1 MAKGTLKFDLP
12 EEEKSHLRAVK
23 AMDLVFCLH
32 DFARWLKDQEDRD
45 KSPALA
51 EVKSAFYAA
60 MDDNDVN
67 LEELT

>member
-23 AMDLVFCLH
+23 AMDLVMCLY
-32 DFARWLKDQEDRD
+32 DFTRWLKDQEDRD
-45 KSPALA
+45 QSPSLPQ
-51 EVKSAFYAA
+51 VKEAFYAA
-60 MDDNDVN
+60 MNDNDVN

>member
-23 AMDLVFCLH
+23 AMDLVMCLY
-32 DFARWLKDQEDRD
+32 DFTRWLKTVDDID
-45 KSPALA
+45 KPLSPA

-67 LEELT
+67 LEELS